1 MDYNF
6 STDQYLQID
15 ADNYLQVFKR
25 YPIVIDKGRG
35 AKLWDTEGKEY
46 IDFFWQG

>member
-1 MDYNF
+1 MNYNLN
-6 STDQYLQID
+6 TEQYLKTD

-35 AKLWDTEGKEY
+35 AKLWDTNGKEY
-46 IDFFWQG
+46 IAF